1 MRKREGFWIARIA
14 PYAPRVLKKHLCT
27 CSFCAPFSQWCW
39 RFLHIQWDTSLEFM
53 EMIIQSRRDFQSKV
67 FSEIIILAVWAI
79 WAHRRWRSIFKEEFR
94 LIIYRAKPSLKLEL
108 DDWLSSF
115 Q

>member
-1 MRKREGFWIARIA
+1 M
-14 PYAPRVLKKHLCT
+14 HLFFLC
-27 CSFCAPFSQWCW
+27 PFSQWCW
-39 RFLHIQWDTSLEFM
+39 RFLSIQWDTSLVFM

-67 FSEIIILAVWAI
+67 FREIIILAVWAI
-79 WAHRRWRSIFKEEFR
+79 WTHRNERSIFTGEFR

-108 DDWLSSF
+108 EDWLSSF